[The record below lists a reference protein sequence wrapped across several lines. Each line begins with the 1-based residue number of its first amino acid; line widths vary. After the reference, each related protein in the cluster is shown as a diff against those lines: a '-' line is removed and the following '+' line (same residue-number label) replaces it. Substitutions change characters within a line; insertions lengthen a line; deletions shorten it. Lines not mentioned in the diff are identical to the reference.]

1 MTEISPPRVF
11 ISYSWDSEAHK
22 QHVFELAEQLR
33 DEGIDC
39 ELDQYHQSPPQGWA
53 LWMLRQVKQ
62 ADFVLMICTQIYYRR
77 ALGEESLGTGK
88 GVKWEGAIITDA
100 IFNSEAKNEKFIPV
114 LFSANDMEFVPEFVF
129 SVSRYILPQ
138 DHEKLYRRLTNQPEV
153 VKRPPGQRKILPPV
167 NIPPEPSSTPSALPS
182 EPTAPPIQLTD
193 ENPYNFWEPVTPP
206 RFVGRTK
213 EIQQLATALAEYR
226 SLSVIGDWRIGKTSL
241 LHTWAQQARQQ
252 GHVVVSLSGEDSAA
266 QSLATFV
273 EAITGLPPTAEPDTA
288 ADKLAQWSRQ
298 QTKPGLPPLLIIDEV
313 ETCLKRFEPR
323 FFERL
328 RGMLG
333 TLILVLASWREL
345 DHAFQDMGRQ
355 TSPFE
360 NRLGI
365 LRLGLLEPESVEI
378 LIQWG
383 KTSLDTATMT
393 KMRQYAGRHPF
404 YLQLLGYHFVNAQR
418 SGESFDAALDKFYQ
432 DASSRLRKLWHT
444 LTEKEQQALSD
455 SLQGKA
461 VRRRSLRL
469 RGLVTEDGQ
478 LFGKIL
484 EEWLREEL

>member
-1 MTEISPPRVF
+1 MTATPLPRVF
-11 ISYSWDSEAHK
+11 ISYSWDNEAHK
-22 QHVFELAEQLR
+22 QRVFELAEQLR

-39 ELDQYHQSPPQGWA
+39 ELDQYHQSPPEGWA

-77 ALGEESLGTGK
+77 ALGEEPPGTGK

-100 IFNSEAKNEKFIPV
+100 LFNSEAKNEKFIPV
-114 LFSANDMEFVPEFVF
+114 LFSASDMKFVPEFIL
-129 SVSRYILPQ
+129 SVSRYLLPQ

-153 VKRPPGQRKILPPV
+153 IKRPPGPRKTLPPV
-167 NIPPEPSSTPSALPS
+167 NIPLEKPLTPSDPPLKPSS
-182 EPTAPPIQLTD
+182 PIQPIP
-193 ENPYNFWEPVTPP
+193 ENPYNFWNPVTPP
-206 RFVGRTK
+206 HFVGRTK
-213 EIQQLATALAEYR
+213 EIQQLATALAEHR

-241 LHTWAQQARQQ
+241 LYTWAQQAQQQ

-273 EAITGLPPTAEPDTA
+273 EAITGLPTAAEPDAA
-288 ADKLAQWSRQ
+288 ADALAHWSRQ
-298 QTKPGLPPLLIIDEV
+298 QAKPGLPPLLIIDEV

-345 DHAFQDMGRQ
+345 DRAFQEVGR

-365 LRLGLLEPESVEI
+365 LRLGLLEPAAAETLV
-378 LIQWG
+378 QWG
-383 KTSLDTATMT
+383 QTRLDTATIT
-393 KMRQYAGRHPF
+393 KMRQYAGNHPF
-404 YLQLLGYHFVNAQR
+404 YLQLFGYHFVNAQR
-418 SGESFDAALDKFYQ
+418 LGESVAAAFDKFYQ

-444 LTEKEQQALSD
+444 LTAKEQQALSD
-455 SLQGKA
+455 SLQGKP
-461 VRRRSLRL
+461 VQRRSLRL